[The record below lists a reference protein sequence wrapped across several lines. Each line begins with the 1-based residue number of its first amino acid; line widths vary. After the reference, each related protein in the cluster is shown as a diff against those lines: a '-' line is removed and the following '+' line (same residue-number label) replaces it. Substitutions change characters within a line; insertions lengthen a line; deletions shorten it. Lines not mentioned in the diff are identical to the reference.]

1 MILSQYSSV
10 VWCSL
15 LLVDLDMSHQFWAT
29 LHICALGTFLESCL
43 PLQLA
48 VHNVLPGR
56 LAVAFCTSWLIVFVS
71 CIKKLR
77 SQEETVVDRGVHH
90 ILGLAGC
97 AFLAQVSKS
106 IVKLSQAICF
116 MNEAAVRV
124 TMEETFGPALAGTI
138 YNCIV
143 YLVTSLDPK
152 AMP

>member
-1 MILSQYSSV
+1 
-10 VWCSL
+10 
-15 LLVDLDMSHQFWAT
+15 MSHQFGAT
-29 LHICALGTFLESCL
+29 LHSCTLGSFLESCL

-56 LAVAFCTSWLIVFVS
+56 LALAFCTSWLIVLVS

-97 AFLAQVSKS
+97 AFLAQVSKF
-106 IVKLSQAICF
+106 VVRLSQAMCC
-116 MNEAAVRV
+116 MCEAAVRV
-124 TMEETFGPALAGTI
+124 TTEETFDLVLARTI
-138 YNCIV
+138 YDCIL
-143 YLVTSLDPK
+143 YLVTILDHE